1 MTVKL
6 IGISENIQRI
16 KEVINQVAGTGLN
29 VVVCGETGVGKEV
42 VVQSLYLKS
51 YRSNKPFV
59 KVNCAD
65 LQDTLLESE

>member
-42 VVQSLYLKS
+42 VVQSLYLK
-51 YRSNKPFV
+51 
-59 KVNCAD
+59 
-65 LQDTLLESE
+65 